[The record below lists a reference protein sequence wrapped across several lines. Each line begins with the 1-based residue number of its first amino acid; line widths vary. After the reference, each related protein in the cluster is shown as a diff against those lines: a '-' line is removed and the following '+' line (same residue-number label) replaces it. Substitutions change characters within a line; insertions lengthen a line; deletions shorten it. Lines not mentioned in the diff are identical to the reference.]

1 MDVDRRKRDGEMTL
15 RTLAFAMLVVGA
27 AMAGSAT
34 YAQAP
39 DRARLDAAKEMMEVS
54 GASKQFDEAVPL
66 MFDQLARSF
75 AQIAPGKGKE
85 IREVFDQIT
94 PRFLQRKHE
103 LIDQIAALYAAE
115 MSLDDLNAVIAF
127 YRSQVGLRFASMQ
140 PKIMRESMVLGQRWG
155 ERLGSELQD
164 EARRELRRRGIN
176 M

>member
-1 MDVDRRKRDGEMTL
+1 MSL
-15 RTLAFAMLVVGA
+15 RTLVLGLLVVGA
-27 AMAGSAT
+27 AMAGPT
-34 YAQAP
+34 TQAQAP
-39 DRARLDAAKEMMEVS
+39 DRARLEAAKEMMEVS

-66 MFDQLARSF
+66 MFDQLANSF
-75 AQIAPGKGKE
+75 AQVAPGKGKE

-94 PRFLQRKHE
+94 PRFMQRKHE

-115 MSLDDLNAVIAF
+115 MSLADLNAVIAF
-127 YRSQVGLRFASMQ
+127 YKSPIGLRFAGMQ

-155 ERLGSELQD
+155 ERLGMELQE